1 MAIYNDRVLTNYT
14 EFDLTQGF
22 ILNSETADELLMSW
36 SCPRHQDKG
45 KSPVKAAI
53 FVAAYLL

>member
-1 MAIYNDRVLTNYT
+1 MFEYLFIFT
-14 EFDLTQGF
+14 EIDLTQGF

-36 SCPRHQDKG
+36 SRPCHQDKG

>member
-1 MAIYNDRVLTNYT
+1 MFEYLILFT
-14 EFDLTQGF
+14 EIDLTQGF

-36 SCPRHQDKG
+36 SRPCHQDKG
-45 KSPVKAAI
+45 KSAVQAGI

>member
-1 MAIYNDRVLTNYT
+1 MLEYLPNCT

-22 ILNSETADELLMSW
+22 ILNSETADELLMSL
-36 SCPRHQDKG
+36 SRPCHQDKEKG
-45 KSPVKAAI
+45 PVKAGI

>member
-1 MAIYNDRVLTNYT
+1 
-14 EFDLTQGF
+14 LTQGF

-36 SCPRHQDKG
+36 SRPCHQDKG
-45 KSPVKAAI
+45 KSPVKAGI